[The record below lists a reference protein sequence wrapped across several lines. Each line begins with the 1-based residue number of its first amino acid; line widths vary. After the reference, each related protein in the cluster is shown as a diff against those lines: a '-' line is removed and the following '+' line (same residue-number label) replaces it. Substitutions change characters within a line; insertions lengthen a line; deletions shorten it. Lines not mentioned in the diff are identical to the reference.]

1 MPIEHSEVIGVF
13 PTPFMFVTVD
23 EETRKKALEEV
34 LKEYN
39 TNCEDAA
46 THFKAGKYVDQLEG
60 LKSFCKAS
68 GTNTY
73 QSNPDLQKRE
83 EFSFFNDILF
93 DACRIWE
100 EETNIDVET
109 FDISLMWSNFY
120 RAPGGGNGE
129 HFHPNS
135 FLSCVFIIEDPS
147 IEPIDGVRHKPGS
160 TTFYSP
166 INQNFVISPSIKDT
180 RGSAYYNP
188 TLLPDVK
195 KGALL
200 IFPSW
205 LRHAADP
212 YHLPPVVDQDQ
223 FRITISANIMIR
235 GNAGK
240 VETLTY
246 HNY

>member
-1 MPIEHSEVIGVF
+1 MPIEHSEVVGIF
-13 PTPFMFVTVD
+13 PTPFLFVTVD

-34 LKEYN
+34 LKEFK
-39 TNCEDAA
+39 TNCDDPES
-46 THFKAGKYVDQLEG
+46 HIKAGKYVDQLQG

-68 GTNTY
+68 GVNTY

-100 EETNIDVET
+100 EQTNIDVET
-109 FDISLMWSNFY
+109 FDITLMWSNFY
-120 RAPGGGNGE
+120 RSGGGNGE

-147 IEPIDGVRHKPGS
+147 IEPIDGVRHKTGS

-166 INQNFVISPSIKDT
+166 VNQNFVISPGIKE
-180 RGSAYYNP
+180 RGSPYYNP
-188 TLLPDVK
+188 TMLPNVK
-195 KGALL
+195 KGDLL
-200 IFPSW
+200 MFPSW

-212 YHLPPVVDQDQ
+212 YHLAQDEDQDQ

-240 VETLTY
+240 VEALTH

>member
-1 MPIEHSEVIGVF
+1 MPIEHSEVVGIF
-13 PTPFMFVTVD
+13 PTPFLFVTVD

-34 LKEYN
+34 LKEFK
-39 TNCEDAA
+39 TNCDDPES
-46 THFKAGKYVDQLEG
+46 HIKAGKYVDQLEG

-100 EETNIDVET
+100 EQTNIDVET
-109 FDISLMWSNFY
+109 FDITLMWSNFY
-120 RAPGGGNGE
+120 RSGGGNGE

-147 IEPIDGVRHKPGS
+147 IEPVNGVKHKMGS

-166 INQNFVISPSIKDT
+166 VNQNFVISPGIKE
-180 RGSAYYNP
+180 RGSPYYNP
-188 TLLPDVK
+188 TMLPNVK
-195 KGALL
+195 KGDLL
-200 IFPSW
+200 VFPSW
-205 LRHAADP
+205 LRHAADEF
-212 YHLPPVVDQDQ
+212 HLAPVVDQDQ

-240 VETLTY
+240 VEALTH

>member
-1 MPIEHSEVIGVF
+1 MPIEHSEVVGIF
-13 PTPFMFVTVD
+13 PTPFLFVTVD

-34 LKEYN
+34 LKEFK
-39 TNCEDAA
+39 TNCDDPES
-46 THFKAGKYVDQLEG
+46 HIKAGKYVDQLQG

-68 GTNTY
+68 GVNTY

-100 EETNIDVET
+100 EQTNIDVET
-109 FDISLMWSNFY
+109 FDITLMWSNFY
-120 RAPGGGNGE
+120 RSGGGNGE

-147 IEPIDGVRHKPGS
+147 IEPVNGVKHKMGS

-166 INQNFVISPSIKDT
+166 VNQNFVISPGIKE
-180 RGSAYYNP
+180 RGSPYYNP
-188 TLLPDVK
+188 TMLPNVK
-195 KGALL
+195 KGDLL
-200 IFPSW
+200 VFPSW
-205 LRHAADP
+205 LRHAADEF
-212 YHLPPVVDQDQ
+212 HLAPVVDQDQ

-240 VETLTY
+240 VEALTH

>member
-1 MPIEHSEVIGVF
+1 MPIERSEVIGVF

-60 LKSFCKAS
+60 LKSFCKES
-68 GTNTY
+68 GMNSY

-93 DACRIWE
+93 DASRIWE

-109 FDISLMWSNFY
+109 FDIILMWSNFY

-147 IEPIDGVRHKPGS
+147 IEPIDGVRHKTGS

-166 INQNFVISPSIKDT
+166 INQNFVISPSIKDP
-180 RGSAYYNP
+180 GSAYYNP

-195 KGALL
+195 KGDLL

-212 YHLPPVVDQDQ
+212 YHLAPVVDQDQ

-235 GNAGK
+235 GDAGNA
-240 VETLTY
+240 ETLTH

>member
-1 MPIEHSEVIGVF
+1 MPIENSEVIGIF

-23 EETRKKALEEV
+23 EETRKKVLEEV
-34 LKEYN
+34 LKEFK

-120 RAPGGGNGE
+120 RATGGGNGE

-135 FLSCVFIIEDPS
+135 FLSCVYIIEDPS
-147 IEPIDGVRHKPGS
+147 IEPVNGVKHKIGS

-166 INQNFVISPSIKDT
+166 VNQNFVITPST
-180 RGSAYYNP
+180 GERGSMYYNP
-188 TLLPDVK
+188 TMLPSVK
-195 KGALL
+195 KGDLL
-200 IFPSW
+200 MFPSR

-212 YHLPPVVDQDQ
+212 YHLAQDEDQDQ